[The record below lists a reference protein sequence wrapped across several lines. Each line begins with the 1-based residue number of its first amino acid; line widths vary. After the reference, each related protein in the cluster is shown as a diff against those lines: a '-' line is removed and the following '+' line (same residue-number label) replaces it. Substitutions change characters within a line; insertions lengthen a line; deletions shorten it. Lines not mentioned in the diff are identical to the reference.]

1 MFVLFTK
8 IGKRLLDSRKEEINI
23 LICDSHMSVAV
34 KGMVV
39 IQGDVGPHRAKGLGR
54 LRDRMEREIR

>member
-1 MFVLFTK
+1 
-8 IGKRLLDSRKEEINI
+8 
-23 LICDSHMSVAV
+23 MSVAV

-54 LRDRMEREIR
+54 LRDRVEREIR